1 MPTADQIP
9 TTVTNFTWSAFFGL
23 VVAVIN
29 GTALGWWIKT
39 RPNMRKLD
47 QDADQRL
54 RDDLI
59 ARVDKLER
67 KLDEERAQHEAV
79 VSIMRHRLNN
89 SDQCIEALLLVLD
102 DDDLPPKVK
111 RAVTAIKAMRERQRS
126 DEALEKATIQA
137 AQIAAR
143 GDHPPSGGA
152 A

>member
-1 MPTADQIP
+1 MPIGDQIP

-67 KLDEERAQHEAV
+67 KLDEERVQHDAV
-79 VSIMRHRLNN
+79 LAIMRHRLNN

-102 DDDLPPKVK
+102 DEDLPPKVK
-111 RAVTAIKAMRERQRS
+111 RAVTTIKLMRERQRT
-126 DEALEKATIQA
+126 DEALEKATIHA
-137 AQIAAR
+137 AQITAKADT
-143 GDHPPSGGA
+143 GKEC
-152 A
+152 

>member
-1 MPTADQIP
+1 MPIGDQIP

-67 KLDEERAQHEAV
+67 KLDEERVQHDAV
-79 VSIMRHRLNN
+79 LAIMRHRLNN

-102 DDDLPPKVK
+102 DEDLPPKVK
-111 RAVTAIKAMRERQRS
+111 RAVATIKLMRERQRT
-126 DEALEKATIQA
+126 DEALEKATIHA
-137 AQIAAR
+137 AQITAKADP
-143 GDHPPSGGA
+143 GKEC
-152 A
+152 